1 MAMGAISGLRSLGV
15 SVPEDVQVA
24 GFDDIPTLKDFT
36 PALTT
41 VRLPLED
48 IGARA
53 AELALTPVAGESVQ
67 IDAEPVLRSS
77 AG

>member
-67 IDAEPVLRSS
+67 IDAEPVLRHS